1 MAHSYFRRRDFNG
14 FAWRGLLAGLLA
26 PSVWA
31 QQQIIRSTGEGQEGE
46 IWSTPPKRPPG
57 TGIHRPTANTPP
69 PMGYPPPGMMPPP
82 GVVPQP
88 TILVVGDS
96 ISAEYGL
103 PRGSGWVALL
113 SERLRAEQMPWQ
125 VINASVSGDTTAG
138 GRSRLPGAL
147 QQIRPH
153 IVVLELGGNDALRGL
168 DLEAT
173 RQNLSAMIETAQ
185 ANGARVLL
193 LGMQVPP
200 NYGPQYS
207 QQFQAL
213 YAALA
218 KRYRIGF
225 VPFLLQGLTESPD
238 SAQRWFQKDR
248 IHPNEAAQA
257 RILQN
262 VWPSLLRL
270 LAPGR

>member
-1 MAHSYFRRRDFNG
+1 LVH
-14 FAWRGLLAGLLA
+14 
-26 PSVWA
+26 PA
-31 QQQIIRSTGEGQEGE
+31 Q
-46 IWSTPPKRPPG
+46 TPPR
-57 TGIHRPTANTPP
+57 HRHSSPHRQHPSPDGLSPAGHDAPT
-69 PMGYPPPGMMPPP
+69 

-103 PRGSGWVALL
+103 PRGSGWAALL

-238 SAQRWFQKDR
+238 STQRWFQKDR